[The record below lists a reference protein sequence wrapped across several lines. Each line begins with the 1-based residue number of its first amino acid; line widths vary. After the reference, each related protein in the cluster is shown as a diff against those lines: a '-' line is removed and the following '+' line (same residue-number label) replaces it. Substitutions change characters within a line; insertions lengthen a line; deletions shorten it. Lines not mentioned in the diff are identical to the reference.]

1 MNQVKSVRTTAFVRA
16 WGYDGAA
23 PATSQAEQRLWDL
36 LDRYHDVQDV
46 NAVTELEVTRTAL
59 GEEKP
64 FNELTPEQAQRVA
77 AHLLVRI
84 ALYTHF
90 HELVPEP
97 APDFAGEVAWLHRDR
112 RLLNRVIARA
122 GWDTAEYFLPAHPR
136 A

>member
-16 WGYDGAA
+16 WGYDESE
-23 PATSQAEQRLWDL
+23 PTTSQAEERLWAL
-36 LDRYHDVQDV
+36 LDRYHEVQDH
-46 NAVTELEVTRTAL
+46 NTVTELDVTRAAL

-64 FNELTPEQAQRVA
+64 FNELTPSQAHRVA

-90 HELVPEP
+90 PELVPDP
-97 APDFAGEVAWLHRDR
+97 APDFDGEIRWLNRDR

-136 A
+136 D

>member
-16 WGYDGAA
+16 WGYDGSQ
-23 PATSQAEQRLWDL
+23 PATSQAEQRLGEL
-36 LDRYHDVQDV
+36 LDRYHDVQEHNV
-46 NAVTELEVTRTAL
+46 VTELDVTRAAL
-59 GEEKP
+59 GQEKP
-64 FNELTPEQAQRVA
+64 FNELRPQEAQQVA

-90 HELVPEP
+90 PDLVPDP

-122 GWDTAEYFLPAHPR
+122 GWDTAEYFLPAHPKE
-136 A
+136 